1 MKRFPLF
8 IALVL
13 LAFSAVTTSAVAQS
27 KPGASDVTTSDPKL
41 DSLTK
46 LSQKYLNDN
55 QPDSLYAL
63 MAESF
68 KAQISADKMKEVSSQ
83 LVGQL
88 GKWTAIEP
96 KGVQDGVGKY
106 KATFALAA
114 LDFFIGLDKQGKIET
129 FLFKPIT
136 E

>member
-1 MKRFPLF
+1 MKRFPLLF
-8 IALVL
+8 AFVL
-13 LAFSAVTTSAVAQS
+13 LAFSAVAQS
-27 KPGASDVTTSDPKL
+27 KTPTSDPKL

-63 MAESF
+63 MGNEF
-68 KAQISADKMKEVSSQ
+68 KAQISAEKMKEVSSQ
-83 LVGQL
+83 LTGQL
-88 GKWTAIEP
+88 GKWTSIES
-96 KGVQDGVGKY
+96 KGMVQEGVGRY
-106 KATFALAA
+106 KATFAIAA
-114 LDFFIGLDKQGKIET
+114 LDFFISTDKQGKIAT

>member
-8 IALVL
+8 FAFVL
-13 LAFSAVTTSAVAQS
+13 LAFSAVAQS
-27 KPGASDVTTSDPKL
+27 KPSNVVTSDPKL

-46 LSQKYLNDN
+46 LSQTYLNNN

-63 MAESF
+63 MGNSF

-88 GKWTAIEP
+88 GKWTAVDS
-96 KGVQDGVGKY
+96 KGVQDGVGRY

-114 LDFFIGLDKQGKIET
+114 LDFFISLDKQGKIET

>member
-1 MKRFPLF
+1 MKRFSLLF
-8 IALVL
+8 AFVL
-13 LAFSAVTTSAVAQS
+13 LAFSAIAQS
-27 KPGASDVTTSDPKL
+27 KPGTSSVATSNPKL

-46 LSQKYLNDN
+46 LSQMYLNNN

-63 MAESF
+63 MGTSF

-83 LVGQL
+83 IVGQL

-96 KGVQDGVGKY
+96 KGVQDGVGRY

-114 LDFFIGLDKQGKIET
+114 LDFFISLDKQGKIET

>member
-8 IALVL
+8 FAFVL
-13 LAFSAVTTSAVAQS
+13 LAFSAVATSAVAQA
-27 KPGASDVTTSDPKL
+27 KTTTSDVASSDPKL
-41 DSLTK
+41 DALTK

-63 MAESF
+63 MGESF

-83 LVGQL
+83 IIGQL
-88 GKWTAIEP
+88 GKWTAVEP
-96 KGVQDGVGKY
+96 KGVQSGVGKY

-114 LDFFIGLDKQGKIET
+114 LDFFISLDKQGKIET
-129 FLFKPIT
+129 FLFKPVT